1 MKFGLIDIW
10 DAKGTILAH
19 SLRVGDE
26 RLPKG
31 KLVEQVDIDM
41 LEAAGI
47 KQIVVA
53 RLEAN
58 EMDEQRAAKDIG
70 NRLQTDGIGVTDPLA
85 GRVNLVANQS
95 GILEINADAINDMNM
110 IDEALTIATLPNL
123 TRVSKGTLL
132 ATIKVIPYGAT
143 KVSVDEVI
151 KHAIPNTVQLHA
163 FQRHTVDLI
172 LTRTEQFKESL
183 LVKGRKAIS
192 DRIAPLGLQVRN
204 RMTVG
209 HDAKDVSEAIKQCD
223 ASLVLILGAS
233 ATSDRQDV
241 IPAAIQLAGGEIER
255 FGMPVDPGNLLV
267 IGSYRDAKVV
277 GLPGCARAPALNGV
291 DWVLERLAASIDVTS
306 ADMAAM
312 GVGGLLKEIPE
323 RIQPRS
329 KTAVPTNGL
338 NVGLLLAAGSSSRM
352 MGEDKLL
359 REIDGVSLLR
369 RSVLAMLSAQVDHV
383 FVTLKSGLQTHLD
396 ALIGLPITIVD
407 VPDSEEGMSASI
419 RAGMLALPIDTRTV
433 MMGLADMPDVTNV
446 HYDALLAAHDAPQ
459 NRLIIYPVTPTG
471 KRGHPVLFDIQFKEN
486 LCAIKGDQGARHI
499 LQAVPELIHEIEM
512 SDDAVTCDLDTP
524 EAWRKWNATRTK

>member
-1 MKFGLIDIW
+1 MKFGPIDIG
-10 DAKGTILAH
+10 DAQGTILAH
-19 SLRVGDE
+19 SLRVGDA

-31 KLVEQVDIDM
+31 KLVTKTDIDM

-53 RLEAN
+53 QLDAN
-58 EMDEQRAAKDIG
+58 EMDEQRAAKEIG
-70 NRLQTDGIGVTDPLA
+70 NRLQADGIGMTDPLA
-85 GRVNLVANQS
+85 GRVNLVANS
-95 GILEINADAINDMNM
+95 PGILQINTDAINNMNM

-151 KHAIPNTVQLHA
+151 KHAIPDTFQLHV

-172 LTRTEQFKESL
+172 LTRTEQFKNSL
-183 LVKGRKAIS
+183 LIKGQKTIS

-204 RMTVG
+204 CVTVG
-209 HDAKDVSEAIKQCD
+209 HDAKDVAEALKQCD
-223 ASLVLILGAS
+223 ADLVLILGAS

-241 IPAAIQLAGGEIER
+241 IPAAIRLAGGEIER

-267 IGSYRDAKVV
+267 IGSYREAKVV

-291 DWVLERLAASIDVTS
+291 DWVLERLAAGIEVTS

-329 KTAVPTNGL
+329 KTDVSTNGL

-352 MGEDKLL
+352 LGEDKLL
-359 REIDGVSLLR
+359 REIDGISLLR
-369 RSVLAMLSAQVDHV
+369 RSALAMLSANVDHV
-383 FVTLKSGLQTHLD
+383 FVTLKSGSQTHRD
-396 ALIGLPITIVD
+396 ALIGLPITVVE
-407 VPDSEEGMSASI
+407 VPDAQEGMSASI
-419 RAGMLALPIDTRTV
+419 RAGMLALPLDTRSV
-433 MMGLADMPDVTNV
+433 MMGLADMPDITNV
-446 HYDALLAAHDAPQ
+446 HYNALLAAHDTAQ
-459 NRLIIYPVTPTG
+459 NRLIIYPVTPSG

-486 LCAIKGDQGARHI
+486 LCAIEGDQGARHI

-512 SDDAVTCDLDTP
+512 SDDAVTWDLDTP
-524 EAWRKWNATRTK
+524 SAWRKWNATRRK